1 MRLPYLIV
9 FSLFIYSNIVYSQN
23 ITVAADGSG
32 NFKSIQEAI
41 NSLPDS
47 AAMMRTIFIKKGIY
61 REKIW
66 ISKHNICLKGEKNA
80 QFGKDWQTINAR
92 NNKNTEGVYIIFP
105 EAREIFR
112 CTAPDDWG
120 SATMN
125 IRAKD
130 VTLENL
136 IVVNSFGFEAKGDSV
151 FMCDGKAK
159 VTRKD
164 GHQFALRCMPVT
176 QRLTVINCNFHSW
189 GGDTVSPWDVDNGT
203 FYFKNCTMEGAVDF
217 YCPRGWA
224 YAEGCYFICH
234 NNNAAIW
241 HDGTGT
247 ENAKT
252 VLKNC
257 TFVGDKGYKLGRF
270 HRDAQFYLIN
280 CTFSKD
286 MADADIYQVRKDT
299 NLVWGKR
306 VNYFNCHTESG
317 DFAWHKN
324 NIDKKTAKLINR
336 DWTLKERWLMPAI
349 VKNKSD
355 YGLPTV
361 ANAPTPPPAPQR
373 GIDVSTTSISGGQK
387 GNDAS
392 TISPSGGQGGKIPP
406 LAAGG
411 EDPIAENMLIAQRND
426 GGWAKS
432 LDGKI
437 QPPPYD
443 KEWDNAYKA
452 AINDDKGRNDA
463 TIDNNAT
470 TREIQHL
477 VKAYNTTKNEKY
489 KEAAEKGIAYLLK
502 MQYANGGFP
511 QFFPD
516 TSGYRK
522 HITFNDNAMIHV
534 LEVLKDITENNAP
547 FDNIGSIYKEKAKNA
562 VERGIDCILKTQIKV
577 NGQLTIWCA
586 QHDYKTLAPTKARA
600 YELPSFSGNESVGI
614 LEFLMQLKKPTPSVS
629 EAIRSG
635 VHFLESIKLK
645 GIKVDYIKNGQDNK
659 PDRVVVNDPKAPPI
673 WARFY
678 DLDTKKP
685 YFCGRDGIKKATL
698 AEIEQERRG
707 GYAWYGDWA
716 TKLIEKDFP
725 KWIKVHG
732 MPSMKGITGKVDTG
746 YTNWKAYN
754 DVKKTHPNI
763 SFAEEKQT
771 PLSAGS
777 TITQGVTVLE
787 QKNIVYNNIGERK
800 LLLDAFVPTEKSN
813 TQRPAIL
820 IIHGGGWRTGNRAQ
834 HHALAQRLASMGYVC
849 FTPEYRLSTEALF
862 PAGVHD
868 LKAALR
874 YIRANA
880 AQYRIDT
887 NRIATLGFS
896 AGGQLSALLG
906 TTGDNP
912 KLEGISGN
920 IGHATKVNAAIDMD
934 GILAFIHPD
943 SGEGDDSKNT
953 SAATY
958 WFGYSKIENPELW
971 KSGSALTYVNDKTPP
986 TLFINS
992 SVARMHA
999 GREDYIAILN
1009 KHNIYSEVH
1018 TFEDAPHSF
1027 PQFHPW
1033 FEPMV
1038 GYIDGFLKRVFK

>member
-1 MRLPYLIV
+1 MRFSNLIV
-9 FSLFIYSNIVYSQN
+9 FSLFIYSNIVNAQN
-23 ITVAADGSG
+23 ITVATDGSG
-32 NFKSIQEAI
+32 NFTSIQAAI

-47 AAMMRTIFIKKGIY
+47 ATTMRTIFIKKGIY
-61 REKIW
+61 REKIY
-66 ISKHNICLKGEKNA
+66 ISKHNICLKGEKNT
-80 QFGKDWQTINAR
+80 QFGKTWNAQ
-92 NNKNTEGVYIIFP
+92 NAKNTEGVRIIYP

-112 CTAPDDWG
+112 CAAPDDWG
-120 SATMN
+120 AATMN

-136 IVVNSFGFEAKGDSV
+136 IVVNSFGFEATGDSV
-151 FMCDGKAK
+151 FMCEGKSK
-159 VTRKD
+159 ITRKD

-176 QRLTVINCNFHSW
+176 QRLTVTNCNFHSW

-306 VNYFNCHTESG
+306 VNYYNCHTTSG
-317 DFAWHKN
+317 DFAWHKDN
-324 NIDKKTAKLINR
+324 LDKKTAQQINR
-336 DWTLKERWLMPAI
+336 DWTLKERWHMSPI

-355 YGLPTV
+355 YGLPPV
-361 ANAPTPPPAPQR
+361 ANAPNVANKFA
-373 GIDVSTTSISGGQK
+373 TTS
-387 GNDAS
+387 
-392 TISPSGGQGGKIPP
+392 
-406 LAAGG
+406 
-411 EDPIAENMLIAQRND
+411 EDPIAERMLIAQRND
-426 GGWAKS
+426 GGWSKS
-432 LDGKI
+432 LDGKT

-443 KEWDNAYKA
+443 KEWDALLKA
-452 AINDDKGRNDA
+452 SITDDKGRNDA

-470 TREIQHL
+470 TREIRHL
-477 VKAYNTTKNEKY
+477 ANAYIDTKNEKY

-502 MQYANGGFP
+502 MQYEHGGFP

-522 HITFNDNAMIHV
+522 HITFNDNAMIKA
-534 LEVLKDITENNAP
+534 LEVLKDIAENKAP
-547 FDNIGSIYKEKAKNA
+547 FDNIGTIFKEKAQNA
-562 VERGIDCILKTQIKV
+562 VERGIDCILKTQIIV
-577 NGQLTIWCA
+577 NGKRTIWCA
-586 QHDYKTLAPTKARA
+586 QHDYKSFAPTKART

-614 LEFLMQLKKPTPSVS
+614 LEFLMSLKKPTPSVL
-629 EAIRSG
+629 EAVRSG
-635 VHFLESIKLK
+635 VNFLEGLKLK
-645 GIKVDYIKNGQDNK
+645 GIKVTYIKAETKEEK
-659 PDRVVVNDPKAPPI
+659 PDRVVVNDPTAPPI

-685 YFCGRDGIKKATL
+685 YFCGRDGIKKETL
-698 AEIEQERRG
+698 AEIEKERRG

-725 KWIKVHG
+725 KWIKIYG
-732 MPSMKGITGKVDTG
+732 MPSVTGITGKPDTG

-763 SFAEEKQT
+763 SFAEEKAT
-771 PLSAGS
+771 PLMPSAS
-777 TITQGVTVLE
+777 SRQGVTVLE

-800 LLLDAFVPTEKSN
+800 LLLDAFSPSEKSN
-813 TQRPAIL
+813 NLRPAIV

-834 HHALAQRLASMGYVC
+834 HYALAQRLAAMGYVC

-887 NRIATLGFS
+887 NKIATLGFS
-896 AGGQLSALLG
+896 AGGQLSVLLG

-912 KLEGISGN
+912 KLEGTSGN
-920 IGHATKVNAAIDMD
+920 IGHSTKVNAAIDMD

-971 KSGSALTYVNDKTPP
+971 QKGSALTYVNDKTPP

-999 GREDYIAILN
+999 GREDYIAVLN
-1009 KHNIYSEVH
+1009 KHTIYSEVH

-1038 GYIDGFLKRVFK
+1038 GYIDGFLKRVLKL